1 MSCSALSI
9 LADLGLGLLLGYLL
23 ATLAESFLHRSVQHA
38 GSRVRKFWLRHPRL
52 FAPFLRAY
60 YSHHTI
66 HHARTFRHDYVTQF
80 RDAREQQQV
89 DRELPPAW
97 AERIKREDY
106 GLTLKGWG
114 ILLFLL
120 PVAPLI
126 PLLYFVLGAW
136 VCLGAL
142 LPLLV
147 VYPLMSMWIHPLLH
161 RAHGDAAGRTSPLG
175 RWLLKTRYMK
185 AVVRGHY
192 LHHRYINCNYN
203 LLLGGDYLFG
213 AYRRPSAADLKDM
226 ARLGLPVG

>member
-1 MSCSALSI
+1 MPPKVLPI
-9 LADLGLGLLLGYLL
+9 LADLLLGFLLGYVL
-23 ATLAESFLHRSVQHA
+23 ATLAESFLHRNVQHA
-38 GSRVRKFWLRHPRL
+38 SSRVRRFWLRYPRL

-80 RDAREQQQV
+80 RDEREKQRV
-89 DRELPPAW
+89 DREMPPEW
-97 AERIKREDY
+97 AERIKGEDY

-114 ILLFLL
+114 VLLFLL
-120 PVAPLI
+120 PVLPAVPAVYF
-126 PLLYFVLGAW
+126 LLGPW
-136 VCLGAL
+136 VCAGTL

-147 VYPLMSMWIHPLLH
+147 VYPLMSKWIHPLLH
-161 RAHGDAAGRTSPLG
+161 SPHDAAAGRTSALG

-203 LLLGGDYLFG
+203 LLLGGDYLLG
-213 AYRRPSAADLKDM
+213 AHRRPGAGDLKEM
-226 ARLGLPVG
+226 ARLGLPVD